1 MTMVN
6 AETIVTLI
14 TAFGGFEFIKWA
26 VNRFVFRKQ
35 ETVKADSSAMKTAVE
50 AEKAVRDM
58 YEETITELRTEYTSR
73 LEELR
78 NSNKELNEYNLAL
91 LKAGSK
97 KDEII
102 DEKTIKIRELNESCV
117 NYEKRVGELQ
127 REVVHYKCWFCQR
140 EYGRG
145 KEECIRRKPAQNPP
159 LKYSDYETIT
169 ETGS

>member
-1 MTMVN
+1 MVN

-102 DEKTIKIRELNESCV
+102 DEKTIKIRELNDSCI

-159 LKYSDYETIT
+159 LKYSDYETIK
-169 ETGS
+169 EDL

>member
-1 MTMVN
+1 MVN

-102 DEKTIKIRELNESCV
+102 DEKTIKIRELNDSCI
-117 NYEKRVGELQ
+117 NYEKKVGELQ

-145 KEECIRRKPAQNPP
+145 KEECMRRKPAQNPP
-159 LKYSDYETIT
+159 LKYSEYETLT

>member
-1 MTMVN
+1 MVN

-35 ETVKADSSAMKTAVE
+35 ETVNADSSAMKTAVE

-127 REVVHYKCWFCQR
+127 REVVHYTCWFCQR